1 MEKIMN
7 HQKLIE
13 WIESLNP
20 VVIDVDNDGNLSPD
34 GIEQLKKR
42 VIEEVKEIQTEPN
55 IEPDI

>member
-1 MEKIMN
+1 MN